1 MHGSTTRA
9 YARQL
14 NLQVRSY
21 LVSCIL
27 ELTLW
32 VMDILRIRN
41 LGDDHKGHV
50 KFQHV
55 KEEMLGRSQ

>member
-27 ELTLW
+27 ELTLC

-41 LGDDHKGHV
+41 LGGDHKGHG

-55 KEEMLGRSQ
+55 KEEMLGRS